1 MREIKFDELYQICK
15 IKRALIKAGGFRIKN
30 YNSILEQL
38 LCLCFSNPQKPDT
51 LPQVFVLTNL
61 QMYTSDIK
69 SFIED
74 LLDVKVYNME
84 LIKNSYAYGNTVKIY
99 LKD

>member
-84 LIKNSYAYGNTVKIY
+84 LIKNSYSYGNTVK
-99 LKD
+99 LFLEF